1 MCDSSDRMRVE
12 RVELLRVGGNVC
24 GGGGGRREGDGP
36 PKNRLTQSDQPN
48 SGCQTLGKF
57 NRDQESHVAYSM
69 HNA

>member
-12 RVELLRVGGNVC
+12 RVELLRV
-24 GGGGGRREGDGP
+24 GGRREGDGP